1 MCEFKIIKKNDNS
14 QIMEDIV
21 IVNYN
26 ESNELVF
33 KDILGMA
40 EIMKSGLILSVNT
53 INQTLTI
60 VDHPLINEF
69 ISLVNNL
76 LNKKGTKE
84 EIDKLIIQLNKL
96 KNSL

>member
-1 MCEFKIIKKNDNS
+1 MCEFKVIKKNDNS

-40 EIMKSGLILSVNT
+40 EIMKSALILNVNT

-60 VDHPLINEF
+60 VEHPLIKEF
-69 ISLVNNL
+69 ICLVNDF
-76 LNKKGTKE
+76 LNKKATKE
-84 EIDKLIIQLNKL
+84 EIDKVVIQLNKL